1 MAAEGFRSVP
11 HAPAMLP
18 SPYWLSAACLAV
30 AFPTLLAFNLPPS
43 PTFFNQAM
51 AFVGWG
57 VWGLLLASAA
67 GSRSARP
74 ADPGHAAL
82 LAALA
87 VMAIAAAVSPL
98 WSALPWTLA
107 LSYLGSLLAAMLVAM
122 LGASLTGRGRGV
134 AAFHAFC
141 GALLVAGVLGAA
153 ISLIQ
158 VFVPQWVDGRWIAAA
173 SDSGRA
179 AGNLRQPNHLSS
191 LLLWSLV
198 ALAWLAERERIGR
211 VMAPALGLLML
222 AGIVLTASR
231 TGAVGIL
238 LLAAWGWRDRI
249 TLSRRTRIA
258 LLAAPLAYVA
268 LWAAFTY
275 FKHLAG
281 EAFSGE
287 EQLVRSDFSSSRFA
301 IWSDTL
307 AMIARQPW
315 LGVGWGEFNFAWTLT
330 PFPDRPT
337 AFFDH
342 THNLPLQLAVE
353 LGVPLALLVLA
364 LFAWS
369 LWRAF
374 RAAEGVEGP
383 LRLTL
388 RAAFMMVLMM
398 ALHSQLEYPLWYA
411 YFLLPTAFAWGL
423 CLGRPGASE
432 AAAEGSLAAGTGG
445 AVARPLWLASALL
458 AAGGAAAL
466 YDYSRVVPIFS
477 PGSDARPLAERIA
490 AGQRSLLFG
499 HHADYAVATSEAS
512 SPAQALAAS
521 HRAVHYLLDS
531 RLMEA
536 WAKTFEATG
545 DDARARY
552 VAARLTE
559 FRNDGND
566 AFFELCREAEE
577 EGGMPT
583 ATGRQRCR
591 CIAAGWRVFRSGRGC
606 RPAGERR
613 CRRRLR
619 AGRRQRP
626 AVPVPGAAQRARLAG
641 FPLGAVR
648 RLPAARV
655 GAGVGVGHAPP
666 PQAATKLPDL
676 PPCFSSTRTPSMT
689 MPRSTALHMS

>member
-1 MAAEGFRSVP
+1 MRWRG
-11 HAPAMLP
+11 
-18 SPYWLSAACLAV
+18 
-30 AFPTLLAFNLPPS
+30 
-43 PTFFNQAM
+43 
-51 AFVGWG
+51 
-57 VWGLLLASAA
+57 
-67 GSRSARP
+67 AR
-74 ADPGHAAL
+74 
-82 LAALA
+82 
-87 VMAIAAAVSPL
+87 
-98 WSALPWTLA
+98 
-107 LSYLGSLLAAMLVAM
+107 
-122 LGASLTGRGRGV
+122 
-134 AAFHAFC
+134 
-141 GALLVAGVLGAA
+141 
-153 ISLIQ
+153 
-158 VFVPQWVDGRWIAAA
+158 
-173 SDSGRA
+173 
-179 AGNLRQPNHLSS
+179 
-191 LLLWSLV
+191 
-198 ALAWLAERERIGR
+198 
-211 VMAPALGLLML
+211 
-222 AGIVLTASR
+222 ASR
-231 TGAVGIL
+231 
-238 LLAAWGWRDRI
+238 
-249 TLSRRTRIA
+249 

-275 FKHLAG
+275 FKHLTG

-301 IWSDTL
+301 IWADTL

-342 THNLPLQLAVE
+342 THNLPLQLAAE

-374 RAAEGVEGP
+374 AAAGAASGSQQ
-383 LRLTL
+383 RLTL

-432 AAAEGSLAAGTGG
+432 AAVADAPPATGRGGSTL
-445 AVARPLWLASALL
+445 ARPLWLASALL

-477 PGSDARPLAERIA
+477 PGSDARPLAQRIA

-499 HHADYAVATSEAS
+499 HHADYAAATSEAS

-552 VAARLTE
+552 VAARLKE

-566 AFFELCREAEE
+566 AFFEPCREEEEEQAEE
-577 EGGMPT
+577 GVRSAGPADNGAAASQPAAVASGAAADAGVPTSTGAVGGSGAN
-583 ATGRQRCR
+583 AT
-591 CIAAGWRVFRSGRGC
+591 AAGELPFQC
-606 RPAGERR
+606 LEPPAG
-613 CRRRLR
+613 
-619 AGRRQRP
+619 
-626 AVPVPGAAQRARLAG
+626 
-641 FPLGAVR
+641 LGWR
-648 RLPAARV
+648 DFR
-655 GAGVGVGHAPP
+655 
-666 PQAATKLPDL
+666 
-676 PPCFSSTRTPSMT
+676 
-689 MPRSTALHMS
+689 